1 MPTLCLS
8 HHYKSVRGF
17 PGGSVVKNLRA
28 NAGEAGDTSSIPRLG
43 RSHGEGNGN
52 PLQYSCL
59 ENSMDRGAWWATIHG
74 ITEESDT
81 TEQLRTHLH
90 TQLYLHQHPH
100 SLKKMRI
107 KQTADHSV
115 REQNSNSI
123 LLTPN
128 TCSFPLSTRSPDLD
142 KKDIGSIQTPDSCWR
157 FERWIISNWL
167 GNSWVVQWLRLHAS
181 IAEGTGS
188 NPGMGTK
195 ILNAAKHKQTK
206 TKKERNIHTH
216 THTHIYIFPVAN
228 LKNLTVWWECKTNK
242 SSRWTLLLTHPTPQP
257 ISISPALLL
266 LSQSKTK
273 PKFTLHLVPCSFSP
287 LPFDPILTP
296 THLSPTKSQ
305 RKHSSE
311 KILSFSST
319 E

>member
-1 MPTLCLS
+1 
-8 HHYKSVRGF
+8 
-17 PGGSVVKNLRA
+17 
-28 NAGEAGDTSSIPRLG
+28 
-43 RSHGEGNGN
+43 
-52 PLQYSCL
+52 
-59 ENSMDRGAWWATIHG
+59 
-74 ITEESDT
+74 
-81 TEQLRTHLH
+81 
-90 TQLYLHQHPH
+90 
-100 SLKKMRI
+100 MRI

-206 TKKERNIHTH
+206 TKKERNIYIHTH
-216 THTHIYIFPVAN
+216 THTHIYI
-228 LKNLTVWWECKTNK
+228 
-242 SSRWTLLLTHPTPQP
+242 SSGQPQ
-257 ISISPALLL
+257 
-266 LSQSKTK
+266 K
-273 PKFTLHLVPCSFSP
+273 PHSLMGVQDKQEFTLDSPPYTSYTAAHIYFTCPSVALSKQNKAKIYITSCSLQFLSSSFWSHP
-287 LPFDPILTP
+287 YSNSFISYQKSKKAFKWKNPFIL
-296 THLSPTKSQ
+296 LNRIKMYF
-305 RKHSSE
+305 KISE
-311 KILSFSST
+311 WK
-319 E
+319 EMK